1 MSVNDAPLARIR
13 KSVSSSS
20 ADQIVELFGAPI
32 RTISTPLPIFLRSDK
47 SRIAIRQIMAA
58 GIPKTTAYRLGTLR
72 GARRIGS
79 VTTVSPAGGASR
91 RVWAAVKDAEMEDAG
106 GRPQPTLCAN
116 ARPHQLQ
123 AVIDFNYVPTV
134 NRAGGT

>member
-1 MSVNDAPLARIR
+1 
-13 KSVSSSS
+13 
-20 ADQIVELFGAPI
+20 
-32 RTISTPLPIFLRSDK
+32 
-47 SRIAIRQIMAA
+47 MAA
-58 GIPKTTAYRLGTLR
+58 GIPKTTAYRLGSRT

-79 VTTVSPAGGASR
+79 VTTVSPAGGPHRAFG
-91 RVWAAVKDAEMEDAG
+91 AAVKDAKMADAG
-106 GRPQPTLCAN
+106 GGPQPTLCAN